1 MPNSMILYNVTVGID
16 QSVEEDWLDWMK
28 TTHIPEVMETGCFV
42 DHKLFKVLSQ
52 QEGDNPSYSI
62 QYFTDSIEKINHYIQ
77 NHAPKLQ
84 QEHMVRYRDKHVAF
98 RTLLET
104 V

>member
-1 MPNSMILYNVTVGID
+1 MILYNVTVGID
-16 QSVEEDWLDWMK
+16 QSVEEDWLTWMQ
-28 TTHIPEVMETGCFV
+28 TVHIPEVMETGYFIEY
-42 DHKLFKVLSQ
+42 KLFKVLSQ

-62 QYFTDSIEKINHYIQ
+62 QYFTDSLEKINEYILKE
-77 NHAPKLQ
+77 APRLQ
-84 QEHMVRYRDKHVAF
+84 QEHMARYRDKHVAF

>member
-1 MPNSMILYNVTVGID
+1 MILYNVTVGID
-16 QSVEEDWLDWMK
+16 KSVEEEWLEWMK
-28 TTHIPEVMETGCFV
+28 TTNIPEVMSTGFFT
-42 DHKLFKVLSQ
+42 DNKIYKVLSQ
-52 QEGDNPSYSI
+52 QEGDNPSYSF
-62 QYFTDSIEKINHYIQ
+62 QYFAKNVSDIDNYLQ

-84 QEHMVRYRDKHVAF
+84 KEHMLRYQNKHVAF

>member
-16 QSVEEDWLDWMK
+16 QSVEEDWLEWMTK
-28 TTHIPEVMETGCFV
+28 NHIPEVMGTGCFEEY
-42 DHKLFKVLSQ
+42 KLFKVLSQ
-52 QEGDNPSYSI
+52 QEGDNSSYSI
-62 QYFTDSIEKINHYIQ
+62 QYFTDSIERINEYIQ